1 MVKIGLEIHGYLNT
15 REKLFCRC
23 KVEHGAKLT
32 TPNVNI
38 CPICVGE
45 PGSKPMLP
53 NKTAVLNILKIG
65 LMLDCKINKK
75 FVWQRKHYNWPDLPK
90 GYQDTV
96 SGAYSIPVGEN
107 GAFAGVKIREVHI
120 EEDPAKWDPATGK
133 VDYNRS
139 GIPLIEIVTEP
150 DFSNSEEVISWLKKL
165 ILTLS
170 YIKAINKDLG
180 LKADVNVSTHGERV
194 EIKNINSLD
203 SIKKAIEFEIKRQG
217 KEKVVRE
224 TRAWSDE
231 KQETI
236 RMREKEQAEDYR
248 FIPDP
253 DLPSILLDEKEIKK
267 IKTSL
272 PESPEIKLEKMIK
285 KFKIDKKNAEILTSN
300 IELVEFFEKIS
311 EKIDGKFALPWVTI
325 ELLRVLNYNK
335 TTLDRA
341 DIIPEHFISLLRL
354 VKDGK
359 ITQLKAKEILNRFIP
374 KSFKPDADETRIT
387 NKTEIEDFCKEAIK
401 KNSKAVEDYKSGK
414 QESFNFLMGEVMKLS
429 RKRADYKLAREVM
442 EKLMK

>member
-1 MVKIGLEIHGYLNT
+1 MVKIGLEVHGYLNT
-15 REKLFCRC
+15 KGKLFCRC

-45 PGSKPMLP
+45 PGNKPMLP
-53 NKTAVLNILKIG
+53 NKQAVLDILKIG
-65 LMLDCKINKK
+65 LMLECKINKK
-75 FVWQRKHYNWPDLPK
+75 FIWQRKHYNWPDLPK

-96 SGAYSIPVGEN
+96 SGAYSVPVGES
-107 GAFAGVKIREVHI
+107 GKFAGIRIREVHI

-150 DFSNSEEVISWLKKL
+150 DFSNSEDVVSWLKKL
-165 ILTLS
+165 ILTLA

-203 SIKKAIEFEIKRQG
+203 SIKKAIEYEIKRQG

-224 TRAWSDE
+224 TRAWDE
-231 KQETI
+231 NKQETI
-236 RMREKEQAEDYR
+236 RMREKEQQEDYR

-253 DLPSILLDEKEIKK
+253 DLPSILLDEKEINK
-267 IKTSL
+267 IKTGL

-311 EKIDGKFALPWVTI
+311 DKIDGKFALPWVTI
-325 ELLRVLNYNK
+325 ELLRILNYNK
-335 TTLDRA
+335 TTLEQV
-341 DIIPEHFISLLRL
+341 DIKPEHFISLLKL

-359 ITQLKAKEILNRFIP
+359 ITQLKAKEILNSFIP
-374 KSFKPDADETRIT
+374 KSFKPEADEARIT
-387 NKTEIEDFCKEAIK
+387 NKEEIENFCKEVIK

-429 RKRADYKLAREVM
+429 SKRADFKLAREVM
-442 EKLMK
+442 AKLVK